1 MAEIDLLIHRYLED
15 RQSLSPDEFDRFLA
29 VLRVDPDQAARLHDQ
44 LQIDDL
50 LAQNLTT
57 DRRNFVAQVAQRLA
71 DLERAQEAIG
81 RQFADLSSLAAA
93 EQAERVQGSGF
104 KVQRFGFGSQEPG
117 SKCQGPAFGRWRLRR
132 WAGLFAAAC
141 ALCAVGAA
149 VYWTQQARPHEPTVA
164 TVLAVGGDVRIGE
177 GSEAEAAEVNSAI
190 ERGET
195 VVVPP
200 GGSLTLRLGEQV
212 RIQLKGNSQIEIGVE
227 APGQPRT
234 VRMVRGEMVA
244 GVRPPVAGK
253 LRFVTPHATATT
265 SAGVLRLVVS
275 GESTL
280 LDVSEGQVQFDRLSD
295 KRSILVA
302 ANESGFASRDT
313 LQIRQ
318 VMWPDR
324 REGLAY
330 LLSPLEKNEDG
341 KAPLVVARNPETR
354 HLQLASLEPRGDAT
368 LLESRFFAE
377 LNGGYLISQDAGPNI
392 FQTSR
397 HSSEL
402 TLEAVF
408 CPADLS
414 QSGPAR
420 IVALG
425 GDKSDAPDF
434 ALAQDGC
441 DVTFSLR
448 TDADPA
454 PPTPP
459 RVTMST
465 ADTPLHV
472 TVTYR
477 NGDLTVY
484 RDGMEIARS
493 KDLWGSL
500 AAWRSGP
507 LTIGADAGGD
517 HPWRGIL
524 EACALYNRCLEP
536 GEVARNARNYRLLA
550 GRGM

>member
-15 RQSLSPDEFDRFLA
+15 RSSLSPDELDQFIA
-29 VLRVDPDQAARLHDQ
+29 ALRVDPDLAAMLRGQ
-44 LQIDDL
+44 LLLDDL
-50 LAQNLTT
+50 LAQKLTT
-57 DRRNFVAQVAQRLA
+57 DRRNFVAQVEQRIA
-71 DLERAQEAIG
+71 DLDRGQEAIG
-81 RQFADLSSLAAA
+81 RQFADLSSMAAA
-93 EQAERVQGSGF
+93 ERVARSQEQGVRGQGSAVGGL
-104 KVQRFGFGSQEPG
+104 RL
-117 SKCQGPAFGRWRLRR
+117 RLRR
-132 WAGLFAAAC
+132 WAGLFVAAAL
-141 ALCAVGAA
+141 LCAVGAA
-149 VYWTQQARPHEPTVA
+149 VYWLHHAPPHELTVA
-164 TVLAVGGDVRIGE
+164 TVLAVGGEVRIGDRDE
-177 GSEAEAAEVNSAI
+177 SRPAEVDSAI
-190 ERGET
+190 ERGEA
-195 VVVPP
+195 VVVPA
-200 GGSLTLRLGEQV
+200 GGLLTLRVGAPAGIQA
-212 RIQLKGNSQIEIGVE
+212 RIQLKGDSEIVVGDE

-234 VRMVRGEMVA
+234 IRMLHGEMVVSMKPLLA
-244 GVRPPVAGK
+244 EK
-253 LRFVTPHATATT
+253 LRFVTPHSTSTT
-265 SAGVLRLVVS
+265 SAGQLRLVVT

-324 REGLAY
+324 RDGLAY
-330 LLSPLEKNEDG
+330 LLSPLEKDEDG

-354 HLQLASLEPRGDAT
+354 HLQLAALEPRGDAA

-402 TLEAVF
+402 TLEAIF
-408 CPADLS
+408 CPADLN

-425 GDKSDAPDF
+425 GDESDAPDF

-441 DVTFSLR
+441 EVTFSLR
-448 TDADPA
+448 TDAAPA
-454 PPTPP
+454 QPAPP

-465 ADTPLHV
+465 ADTPLHL

-524 EACALYNRCLEP
+524 EAFALYNRCLEP